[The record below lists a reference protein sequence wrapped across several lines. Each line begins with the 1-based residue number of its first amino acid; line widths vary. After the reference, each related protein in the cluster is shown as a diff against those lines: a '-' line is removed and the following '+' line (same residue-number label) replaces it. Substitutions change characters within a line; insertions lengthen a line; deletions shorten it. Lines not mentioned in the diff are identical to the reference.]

1 MRIPFQL
8 PDPLGGGDR
17 QHIQRL
23 LLCPPKLLR
32 QVARIN
38 PVKFAVVRSADEILK
53 TLRIILVQTMPYQAG
68 GYISSAI

>member
-1 MRIPFQL
+1 
-8 PDPLGGGDR
+8 
-17 QHIQRL
+17 
-23 LLCPPKLLR
+23 LLC